1 MRACKTRVIFAKCVT
16 ISFVQG
22 RSSLLQ
28 KAAFFLRSTPL
39 DRRIFGV
46 ASPAILER
54 RVLGRRGG
62 PKRSGKCPNYAQT
75 YQKVRFSVKVHES
88 MRYPG
93 SFAKCATISF
103 ATGRSPLFQKAAF
116 FLRGTLLDRCIFG
129 VATPAD
135 SRASGFMVE
144 GWAKVVR

>member
-1 MRACKTRVIFAKCVT
+1 MVFRSKRHKRVKQT
-16 ISFVQG
+16 ND
-22 RSSLLQ
+22 SLGKLL
-28 KAAFFLRSTPL
+28 FFLRSTL
-39 DRRIFGV
+39 SRRLRFRRGK
-46 ASPAILER
+46 SWGEGQ

-62 PKRSGKCPNYAQT
+62 PKWSGSCPNYAQA
-75 YQKVRFSVKVHES
+75 YREVSFSVKVHES

-135 SRASGFMVE
+135 SRASGFRVK